1 LFSYDS
7 KITVRLNRNHLK
19 SERMI
24 TPSTKGFWNEK
35 KVKLKEKYPDIKDED
50 LQFNEGKEKVM
61 LEMLGY
67 KLGKT
72 EQELLGII
80 VDL

>member
-1 LFSYDS
+1 MY
-7 KITVRLNRNHLK
+7 
-19 SERMI
+19 

-35 KVKLKEKYPDIKDED
+35 KVKLKAKYPDIKDKD
-50 LQFNEGKEKVM
+50 LQYSEGKEKIM
-61 LEMLGY
+61 LEMLRY

-72 EQELLGII
+72 EQELLSII

>member
-1 LFSYDS
+1 
-7 KITVRLNRNHLK
+7 
-19 SERMI
+19 MI